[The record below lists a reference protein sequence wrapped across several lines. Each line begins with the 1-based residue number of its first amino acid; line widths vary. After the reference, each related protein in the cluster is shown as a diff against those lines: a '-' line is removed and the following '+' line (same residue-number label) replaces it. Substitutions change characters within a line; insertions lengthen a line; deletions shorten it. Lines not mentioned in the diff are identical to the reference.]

1 MPESGLIKGY
11 EKQLTMLPDQIIRSK
26 RKTLSI
32 SINEN
37 AELIV
42 RAPNRISD
50 QKIQDFINE
59 KENWITKN
67 QSVIKA
73 RAEDTAKDKNMLLY
87 LGTLFPLK
95 TDNDAKKISFNGEE
109 FLAGL
114 QNKEKTNKSLK
125 TWYKNKFKEVA
136 VPRLFYFAEKH
147 NLQVNQVRIKEQ
159 KTLWGSCSSRNNI
172 NLNFL
177 LIMAPL
183 KVIDYVIIHEL
194 AHTIHKNHS
203 VNFWNAV
210 EEIMPNYKEAKR
222 WLKENGYRLR
232 TL

>member
-1 MPESGLIKGY
+1 MPEFGLINRYG
-11 EKQLTMLPDQIIRSK
+11 KQLTMLPDQIIRSK

>member
-1 MPESGLIKGY
+1 MPEFGLINRYG
-11 EKQLTMLPDQIIRSK
+11 KQLTMLPDQIIRSK

-37 AELIV
+37 AKLIV
-42 RAPNRISD
+42 RAPKRISD

-147 NLQVNQVRIKEQ
+147 NLQINQVRIKEQ
-159 KTLWGSCSSRNNI
+159 RTLWGSCSSRNNI

-194 AHTIHKNHS
+194 VHTIHKNHS

>member
-1 MPESGLIKGY
+1 MI
-11 EKQLTMLPDQIIRSK
+11 PDQVIKSK

-37 AELIV
+37 AQLIV

-50 QKIQDFINE
+50 AKIQEFINE
-59 KENWITKN
+59 KSSWIIKN
-67 QSVIKA
+67 KNLIKL
-73 RAEDTAKDKNMLLY
+73 RLQNTEKDQNNLLY
-87 LGTLFPLK
+87 LGEYFPIKKNIKSLK
-95 TDNDAKKISFNGEE
+95 KVSFNGEK
-109 FLAGL
+109 FI
-114 QNKEKTNKSLK
+114 TNLENQAQLSNALK
-125 TWYKNKFKEVA
+125 IWYKDKFKELA
-136 VPRLFYFAEKH
+136 IPRLNYFVDKYD
-147 NLQVNQVRIKEQ
+147 LTVNQVRLKRQ

-194 AHTIHKNHS
+194 VHTIHKNHS
-203 VNFWNAV
+203 ANFWSAV
-210 EEIMPNYKEAKR
+210 EDIMPNYKDPKN
-222 WLKENGYRLR
+222 WLKENGYKLR

>member
-1 MPESGLIKGY
+1 MPEFGLINRYG
-11 EKQLTMLPDQIIRSK
+11 KQLTMLPDQIIRSK

-59 KENWITKN
+59 KENWITRN
-67 QSVIKA
+67 QSVVTA
-73 RAEDTAKDKNMLLY
+73 RAKDTAKDKNMLLY

>member
-1 MPESGLIKGY
+1 
-11 EKQLTMLPDQIIRSK
+11 MLPDKIIRSN

-42 RAPNRISD
+42 RAPKRISD

>member
-1 MPESGLIKGY
+1 MI
-11 EKQLTMLPDQIIRSK
+11 PDQVIKSK

-37 AELIV
+37 AQLIV

-50 QKIQDFINE
+50 AKIQEFINE
-59 KENWITKN
+59 KSSWIIKN
-67 QSVIKA
+67 KNLIKL
-73 RAEDTAKDKNMLLY
+73 RLQNTEKDQNNLLY
-87 LGTLFPLK
+87 LGEYFPIKKNIKSLK
-95 TDNDAKKISFNGEE
+95 KVSFNGEE
-109 FLAGL
+109 FI
-114 QNKEKTNKSLK
+114 TNLENQSQLSNALK
-125 TWYKNKFKEVA
+125 IWYKDKFKELA
-136 VPRLFYFAEKH
+136 IPRLNYFVDKYG
-147 NLQVNQVRIKEQ
+147 LTINQVRLKRQ

-194 AHTIHKNHS
+194 VHTIHKNHS
-203 VNFWNAV
+203 ANFWSAV
-210 EEIMPNYKEAKR
+210 EDIMPNYKDPKN
-222 WLKENGYRLR
+222 WLKENGYKLR

>member
-1 MPESGLIKGY
+1 MPEFGLINRYG
-11 EKQLTMLPDQIIRSK
+11 KQLTMLPDQIIRSK

-59 KENWITKN
+59 KENWITRN
-67 QSVIKA
+67 QSVVKA
-73 RAEDTAKDKNMLLY
+73 RDEDTAKDKNMLLY

-136 VPRLFYFAEKH
+136 VPRLFYFAKKH

>member
-1 MPESGLIKGY
+1 
-11 EKQLTMLPDQIIRSK
+11 MLPDQIIRSN

-32 SINEN
+32 SINES

-42 RAPNRISD
+42 RAPNRISN

-59 KENWITKN
+59 KENWITRN
-67 QSVIKA
+67 QSLAKA
-73 RAEDTAKDKNMLLY
+73 HAKDTVKDKNMLLY

-95 TDNDAKKISFNGEE
+95 TDNEAKKISFNGKE
-109 FLAGL
+109 FLADL
-114 QNKEKTNKSLK
+114 QNEEKTNKSLK

-159 KTLWGSCSSRNNI
+159 RTLWGSCSSRNNI

-194 AHTIHKNHS
+194 VHTIHKNHS
-203 VNFWNAV
+203 ANFWNAV
-210 EEIMPNYKEAKR
+210 EVIMPNYKEAKH
-222 WLKENGYRLR
+222 WLKENGYKLR

>member
-1 MPESGLIKGY
+1 MPEFGLINRYGI
-11 EKQLTMLPDQIIRSK
+11 QLTMLPDQIIRSK

-59 KENWITKN
+59 KENWITRN
-67 QSVIKA
+67 QSVVKA
-73 RAEDTAKDKNMLLY
+73 RDEDTAKEKNMLLY

-95 TDNDAKKISFNGEE
+95 TDNETKKIYFNGEE

>member
-1 MPESGLIKGY
+1 
-11 EKQLTMLPDQIIRSK
+11 MLPDQIIRSK

-42 RAPNRISD
+42 RAPKRISD

-194 AHTIHKNHS
+194 VHTIHKNHS

>member
-1 MPESGLIKGY
+1 
-11 EKQLTMLPDQIIRSK
+11 MLPDQIIRSN

-32 SINEN
+32 SINES

-42 RAPNRISD
+42 RAPNQISN

-59 KENWITKN
+59 KENWITRN
-67 QSVIKA
+67 QSLAKA
-73 RAEDTAKDKNMLLY
+73 HAKDTGKDKNMLLY

-95 TDNDAKKISFNGEE
+95 TDNEAKKISFNGKE
-109 FLAGL
+109 FLADL
-114 QNKEKTNKSLK
+114 QNEEKTNKSLK

-159 KTLWGSCSSRNNI
+159 RTLWGSCSSRNNI

-194 AHTIHKNHS
+194 VHTIHKNHS
-203 VNFWNAV
+203 ANFWNAV
-210 EEIMPNYKEAKR
+210 EVIMPNYKEAKH
-222 WLKENGYRLR
+222 WLKENGYKLR

>member
-1 MPESGLIKGY
+1 
-11 EKQLTMLPDQIIRSK
+11 MLPNQIIRSN

-32 SINEN
+32 SINED

-42 RAPNRISD
+42 RAPKRISD

>member
-1 MPESGLIKGY
+1 
-11 EKQLTMLPDQIIRSK
+11 MLPDQIIRSN

-42 RAPNRISD
+42 RAPKRISD

-59 KENWITKN
+59 KENWITRN
-67 QSVIKA
+67 QSVVKTH
-73 RAEDTAKDKNMLLY
+73 AEDIAKDKNMLLY

-95 TDNDAKKISFNGEE
+95 TDNDSEKIYFNGKE
-109 FLAGL
+109 FLADL
-114 QNKEKTNKSLK
+114 ENKEKTNKSLK

-147 NLQVNQVRIKEQ
+147 NLQINQVRIKEQ

-194 AHTIHKNHS
+194 VHTIHKNHS

-210 EEIMPNYKEAKR
+210 EEIMPNYKEAKH

>member
-1 MPESGLIKGY
+1 
-11 EKQLTMLPDQIIRSK
+11 MLPDQIIRSN

-32 SINEN
+32 SINES

-42 RAPNRISD
+42 RAPNRISN

-59 KENWITKN
+59 KENWITRN
-67 QSVIKA
+67 QSLVKA
-73 RAEDTAKDKNMLLY
+73 RVEERGKNKNLLLY

-95 TDNDAKKISFNGEE
+95 TDNEAKKIYFNGKE
-109 FLAGL
+109 FLADL
-114 QNKEKTNKSLK
+114 QNEEKTNKSLK
-125 TWYKNKFKEVA
+125 NWYKNKFKEVA
-136 VPRLFYFAEKH
+136 VPRLFYFAKKH

-159 KTLWGSCSSRNNI
+159 RTLWGSCSSRNNI

-183 KVIDYVIIHEL
+183 RVIDYVIIHEL
-194 AHTIHKNHS
+194 VHTIHKNHS
-203 VNFWNAV
+203 ANFWNAV
-210 EEIMPNYKEAKR
+210 EAIMPNYKEAKH
-222 WLKENGYRLR
+222 WLKENGYKLR

>member
-1 MPESGLIKGY
+1 
-11 EKQLTMLPDQIIRSK
+11 MLPNQIIRSN

-32 SINEN
+32 SINES

-50 QKIQDFINE
+50 KKIQDFINK
-59 KENWITKN
+59 KENWITRN
-67 QSVIKA
+67 QAVVKA
-73 RAEDTAKDKNMLLY
+73 RIEETGKDKNMLLY

-95 TDNDAKKISFNGEE
+95 TDNDAKKISFNGKE
-109 FLAGL
+109 FLADL
-114 QNKEKTNKSLK
+114 QNKEKTKKSLK

-136 VPRLFYFAEKH
+136 VPRLFYFAKKH

-159 KTLWGSCSSRNNI
+159 RTLWGSCSSRNNI

-194 AHTIHKNHS
+194 VHTIHKNHS

-210 EEIMPNYKEAKR
+210 KEIMPNYKEAKH

>member
-1 MPESGLIKGY
+1 MI
-11 EKQLTMLPDQIIRSK
+11 PDQVIKSK

-37 AELIV
+37 AQLIV

-50 QKIQDFINE
+50 AKIQEFINE
-59 KENWITKN
+59 KSSWIIKN
-67 QSVIKA
+67 KNLIKLRLQNTEKA
-73 RAEDTAKDKNMLLY
+73 QNTLLY
-87 LGTLFPLK
+87 LGEYFPI
-95 TDNDAKKISFNGEE
+95 KKNIKSLQKVSFNGEK
-109 FLAGL
+109 FI
-114 QNKEKTNKSLK
+114 TNLENQAQLSNALK
-125 TWYKNKFKEVA
+125 IWYKDKFKELA
-136 VPRLFYFAEKH
+136 IPRLNYFVDKYD
-147 NLQVNQVRIKEQ
+147 LTVNQVRLKRQ

-194 AHTIHKNHS
+194 VHTIHKNHS
-203 VNFWNAV
+203 ANFWSAV
-210 EEIMPNYKEAKR
+210 EDIMPNYKDPKN
-222 WLKENGYRLR
+222 WLKENGYKLR

>member
-1 MPESGLIKGY
+1 
-11 EKQLTMLPDQIIRSK
+11 MLPDKIIRSN

-42 RAPNRISD
+42 RAPKRILD

-59 KENWITKN
+59 KENWITRN
-67 QSVIKA
+67 QSLVKT

-95 TDNDAKKISFNGEE
+95 TDNDAKKISFDGKE
-109 FLAGL
+109 FVADLH
-114 QNKEKTNKSLK
+114 NKEITNKSLK

-159 KTLWGSCSSRNNI
+159 RTLWGSCSSRNNI

-194 AHTIHKNHS
+194 VHTIHKNHS

-210 EEIMPNYKEAKR
+210 EEIMPNYKEAKH

-232 TL
+232 AL

>member
-1 MPESGLIKGY
+1 MI
-11 EKQLTMLPDQIIRSK
+11 PDQVIKSK

-37 AELIV
+37 AQLIV

-50 QKIQDFINE
+50 ARIQEFINE
-59 KENWITKN
+59 KSSWIIKN
-67 QSVIKA
+67 KNLIKL
-73 RAEDTAKDKNMLLY
+73 RLQNTEKDQNDLLY
-87 LGTLFPLK
+87 LGEYFPIKKNIKSLK
-95 TDNDAKKISFNGEE
+95 KVSFNGEE
-109 FLAGL
+109 FI
-114 QNKEKTNKSLK
+114 TNLENQSQLSNALK
-125 TWYKNKFKEVA
+125 IWYKDKFKELA
-136 VPRLFYFAEKH
+136 IPRLNYFVDKYG
-147 NLQVNQVRIKEQ
+147 LTINQVRLKRQ

-194 AHTIHKNHS
+194 VHTIHKNHS
-203 VNFWNAV
+203 ANFWSAV
-210 EEIMPNYKEAKR
+210 EDIMPNYKDPKN
-222 WLKENGYRLR
+222 WLKENGYKLR

>member
-1 MPESGLIKGY
+1 
-11 EKQLTMLPDQIIRSK
+11 MLPDEIIRSN

-42 RAPNRISD
+42 RAPKRISD

>member
-1 MPESGLIKGY
+1 
-11 EKQLTMLPDQIIRSK
+11 MLPDKIIRSN

-42 RAPNRISD
+42 RAPKRILD

-59 KENWITKN
+59 KENWITRN
-67 QSVIKA
+67 QSLVKT

-95 TDNDAKKISFNGEE
+95 TDNDAKKISFDGKE
-109 FLAGL
+109 FVADLH
-114 QNKEKTNKSLK
+114 NKEITNKSLK

-136 VPRLFYFAEKH
+136 VPRLFYFAKKH

-159 KTLWGSCSSRNNI
+159 RTLWGSCSSRNNI

-194 AHTIHKNHS
+194 VHTIHKNHS

-210 EEIMPNYKEAKR
+210 EEIMPNYKEAKH

-232 TL
+232 AL

>member
-1 MPESGLIKGY
+1 
-11 EKQLTMLPDQIIRSK
+11 MLPDQIIRSK

-37 AELIV
+37 AKLIV
-42 RAPNRISD
+42 RAPKRISD

>member
-1 MPESGLIKGY
+1 MI
-11 EKQLTMLPDQIIRSK
+11 PDQVIKSK

-37 AELIV
+37 AQLIV

-50 QKIQDFINE
+50 AKIQEFINE
-59 KENWITKN
+59 KSSWIIKN
-67 QSVIKA
+67 KNLIKL
-73 RAEDTAKDKNMLLY
+73 RLQNTEKDQNDLLY
-87 LGTLFPLK
+87 LGEYFPIKKNIKSLK
-95 TDNDAKKISFNGEE
+95 KVSFNGEE
-109 FLAGL
+109 FI
-114 QNKEKTNKSLK
+114 TNLENQSQLSNALK
-125 TWYKNKFKEVA
+125 IWYKDKFKELA
-136 VPRLFYFAEKH
+136 IPRLNYFVDKYG
-147 NLQVNQVRIKEQ
+147 LTINQVRLKRQ

-194 AHTIHKNHS
+194 VHTIHKNHS
-203 VNFWNAV
+203 ANFWSAV
-210 EEIMPNYKEAKR
+210 EDIMPNYKDPKN
-222 WLKENGYRLR
+222 WLKENGYKLR

>member
-1 MPESGLIKGY
+1 M
-11 EKQLTMLPDQIIRSK
+11 LTNQIIRSN

-37 AELIV
+37 AELVV
-42 RAPNRISD
+42 RAPNRMSV

-59 KENWITKN
+59 KENWIKRN
-67 QSVIKA
+67 QSLIKA
-73 RAEDTAKDKNMLLY
+73 RLKDTLEDQNTLLY
-87 LGTLFPLK
+87 LGTAFPVTK
-95 TDNDAKKISFNGEE
+95 TDKDSKKITFNGKE
-109 FLAGL
+109 FIA
-114 QNKEKTNKSLK
+114 NFEDKEKSTISLK

-136 VPRLFYFAEKH
+136 VPRLFYFADKH

-159 KTLWGSCSSRNNI
+159 RTLWGSCSSRNNI

-194 AHTIHKNHS
+194 VHTIHKNHS
-203 VNFWNAV
+203 ANFWNAV
-210 EEIMPNYKEAKR
+210 EVIMPNYKEAKH
-222 WLKENGYRLR
+222 WLKENGYKLR
-232 TL
+232 AL

>member
-1 MPESGLIKGY
+1 
-11 EKQLTMLPDQIIRSK
+11 MLNNQIIRSN

-37 AELIV
+37 AELVV
-42 RAPNRISD
+42 RAPNQMSA

-59 KENWITKN
+59 KESWIKRN
-67 QSVIKA
+67 QAVIKA
-73 RAEDTAKDKNMLLY
+73 RHKNTIEDQNALLY
-87 LGTLFPLK
+87 LGTLFPIKK
-95 TDNDAKKISFNGEE
+95 TDNDSKKITFNGKE
-109 FLAGL
+109 FIA
-114 QNKEKTNKSLK
+114 NFEDKEKTNISLK

-136 VPRLFYFAEKH
+136 VPRLFYFADKH

-159 KTLWGSCSSRNNI
+159 RTLWGSCSSRNNI

-194 AHTIHKNHS
+194 VHTIHKNHS

-210 EEIMPNYKEAKR
+210 EAIMPNYKEAKL
-222 WLKENGYRLR
+222 WLKENGYKLR

>member
-1 MPESGLIKGY
+1 MLDLEQTYWRTFLINCKLFSGVLDFVQLLKSKGIATANITD
-11 EKQLTMLPDQIIRSK
+11 LTAQIQF
-26 RKTLSI
+26 RKLVYFGLDEYFDYVVTS
-32 SINEN
+32 EE
-37 AELIV
+37 AG
-42 RAPNRISD
+42 
-50 QKIQDFINE
+50 
-59 KENWITKN
+59 
-67 QSVIKA
+67 
-73 RAEDTAKDKNMLLY
+73 KDKNMLLY
-87 LGTLFPLK
+87 LGALFPVK
-95 TDNDAKKISFNGEE
+95 NDNYAKKISFNGKE
-109 FLAGL
+109 FVADL

-159 KTLWGSCSSRNNI
+159 RTLWGSCSSRNNI

-194 AHTIHKNHS
+194 VHTTHKNHS
-203 VNFWNAV
+203 ANFWSAV
-210 EEIMPNYKEAKR
+210 EEIMPNYKEAKH

-232 TL
+232 AL

>member
-1 MPESGLIKGY
+1 MPEIGLINRYG
-11 EKQLTMLPDQIIRSK
+11 KQLTMLPDQIIRSK

-59 KENWITKN
+59 KENWITRN
-67 QSVIKA
+67 QSVVKA
-73 RAEDTAKDKNMLLY
+73 RDEDTAKDKNMLLY

>member
-1 MPESGLIKGY
+1 
-11 EKQLTMLPDQIIRSK
+11 MLPDQIIRSN

>member
-1 MPESGLIKGY
+1 M
-11 EKQLTMLPDQIIRSK
+11 LTNQIIRSN

-37 AELIV
+37 AELVV
-42 RAPNRISD
+42 RAPNQMSA

-59 KENWITKN
+59 KESWIKRN
-67 QSVIKA
+67 QAVIKA
-73 RAEDTAKDKNMLLY
+73 RHKNTIEDKNALLY
-87 LGTLFPLK
+87 LGTLFPIKK
-95 TDNDAKKISFNGEE
+95 TDNDSKKITFNGKE
-109 FLAGL
+109 FIA
-114 QNKEKTNKSLK
+114 NFEDKEKTNISLK

-136 VPRLFYFAEKH
+136 VPRLFYFADKH
-147 NLQVNQVRIKEQ
+147 NLRVNQVRIKEQ
-159 KTLWGSCSSRNNI
+159 RTLWGSCSSRNNI

-194 AHTIHKNHS
+194 VHTIHKNHS

-210 EEIMPNYKEAKR
+210 EAIMPNYKEAKL
-222 WLKENGYRLR
+222 WLKENGYKLR

>member
-1 MPESGLIKGY
+1 MRESGLIKGY
-11 EKQLTMLPDQIIRSK
+11 KKQLTMLPDQIIRSK

-147 NLQVNQVRIKEQ
+147 NLEVNQVRIKEQ

-194 AHTIHKNHS
+194 VHTIHKNHS